1 MPTIW
6 ARANLTNLPI
16 GDQFFIQV
24 APQLYYLWMDRE
36 EGVYVSSVLTLAT
49 RRLPLS
55 VSTLVN
61 SPIQSGIAGGQ
72 DFLWNVSLIY
82 SMR

>member
-1 MPTIW
+1 
-6 ARANLTNLPI
+6 
-16 GDQFFIQV
+16 
-24 APQLYYLWMDRE
+24 MDRE

-61 SPIQSGIAGGQ
+61 SPMQSSIAGGQ
-72 DFLWNVSLIY
+72 TFLWNVSLIY
-82 SMR
+82 NLR